1 MPLASTL
8 SSLSR
13 FLITSGRAVG
23 AAGSLSLTLEHCPFA
38 MRPFLLGSAAVAIS
52 LLPALVA
59 APERVG
65 LAPAGAVELQGQ
77 SWFSTPPWQVIF
89 TNYYSDVN
97 QVGGEYY
104 FTVTLPEKAGVGLG
118 GLSITQTRGVDRSFQ
133 FDLAAS
139 RAFLGRPRHEGAA
152 VPVQVRFD
160 GDQRRF
166 QISFPQPPQP
176 GATVTLALKPWMN
189 PNQADTYMFAVE
201 ALPAGANPAP
211 ASLGYATM
219 QIYSYSRF

>member
-1 MPLASTL
+1 
-8 SSLSR
+8 
-13 FLITSGRAVG
+13 
-23 AAGSLSLTLEHCPFA
+23 

-104 FTVTLPEKAGVGLG
+104 FTVSLP
-118 GLSITQTRGVDRSFQ
+118 
-133 FDLAAS
+133 
-139 RAFLGRPRHEGAA
+139 
-152 VPVQVRFD
+152 
-160 GDQRRF
+160 
-166 QISFPQPPQP
+166 
-176 GATVTLALKPWMN
+176 
-189 PNQADTYMFAVE
+189 
-201 ALPAGANPAP
+201 
-211 ASLGYATM
+211 
-219 QIYSYSRF
+219 

>member
-8 SSLSR
+8 SSLPW
-13 FLITSGRAVG
+13 FPTPSGRAVG
-23 AAGSLSLTLEHCPFA
+23 AAGWQSLALSGCRFA
-38 MRPFLLGSAAVAIS
+38 MRPFLLSSAAMAIS

-59 APERVG
+59 APELVG
-65 LAPAGAVELQGQ
+65 LPPVRAVELQGQ
-77 SWFSTPPWQVIF
+77 SWFSTPPWEVIF
-89 TNYYSDVN
+89 TNYYSDMN

-118 GLSITQTRGVDRSFQ
+118 GLTITQTRGVDRTFQ

-139 RAFLGRPRHEGAA
+139 RAFLGRPRHEGAP

-160 GDQRRF
+160 GDQRRA
-166 QISFPQPPQP
+166 QISFPEPPQP

-189 PNQADTYMFAVE
+189 PNQADTYLFAVE
-201 ALPAGANPAP
+201 ALPAGPNPQAAP
-211 ASLGYATM
+211 LGFATM
-219 QIYSYSRF
+219 QIYSPFRF

>member
-1 MPLASTL
+1 
-8 SSLSR
+8 
-13 FLITSGRAVG
+13 
-23 AAGSLSLTLEHCPFA
+23 
-38 MRPFLLGSAAVAIS
+38 MRPFLFGSAAMAIS
-52 LLPALVA
+52 LLPLTLA
-59 APERVG
+59 APPLVG
-65 LAPAGAVELQGQ
+65 LPPARAVEMQGQ

-97 QVGGEYY
+97 QVGAEYF

-118 GLSITQTRGVDRSFQ
+118 GLTITQTRGVDRSFH
-133 FDLAAS
+133 FDLAGS
-139 RAFLGRPRHEGAA
+139 RAFLGRPRHGGAA
-152 VPVQVRFD
+152 VPVQVRFAD
-160 GDQRRF
+160 DQRRF
-166 QISFPQPPQP
+166 QIIFPEPPQP
-176 GATVTLALKPWMN
+176 GATVTMALRPWMN